1 LKHHHTFY
9 EDMHKNDFYIYVT
22 DDLKIHSLP
31 LICIRH

>member
-1 LKHHHTFY
+1 
-9 EDMHKNDFYIYVT
+9 MHKNDFYIYVT